1 MIFRLIISQL
11 YSNLQSRAIPFT
23 KLSEHSNQY
32 GLELMLELAKPQKG
46 DTVLDVAYGPRIVA
60 SELAKFVSHLT
71 GIDLTPAM
79 IEQAKQIQ
87 NERKL
92 TI

>member
-1 MIFRLIISQL
+1 
-11 YSNLQSRAIPFT
+11 
-23 KLSEHSNQY
+23 
-32 GLELMLELAKPQKG
+32 MLELAKSQK
-46 DTVLDVAYGPRIVA
+46 DYTVLDVACGPGIMA
-60 SELAKFVSHLT
+60 CELAKFVSHLT

-79 IEQAKQIQ
+79 IEQAKQMQ